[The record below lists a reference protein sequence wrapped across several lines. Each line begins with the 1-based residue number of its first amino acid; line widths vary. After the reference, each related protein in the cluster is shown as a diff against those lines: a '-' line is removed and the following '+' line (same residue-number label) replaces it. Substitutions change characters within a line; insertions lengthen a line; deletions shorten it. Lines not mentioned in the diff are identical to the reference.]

1 MTRRERKR
9 KARLRRRERKKKV
22 RLFFPKR
29 NEAKRRRKRAR
40 RFDRRDALYFPGRF
54 GYPASTGRA
63 DAGYPA
69 RFPPARLSGSYVRC
83 LDRFTIPSRRYTP
96 GTSSAGTTGATPRT
110 AVLAP
115 SPSSPAPRPRSR
127 FAGARASRGPC
138 RASLEPQKG
147 NTRFTK
153 LRAPARPDPACAA
166 FFSRSTHNVTQQH
179 ILTRVASRTPHLR
192 RPFLFSPRRCQR
204 ASREAPVDR

>member
-69 RFPPARLSGSYVRC
+69 RFPPARRSGSYVRC
-83 LDRFTIPSRRYTP
+83 LDHFTISSRRYTP
-96 GTSSAGTTGATPRT
+96 GTSSAGTTGAMPRT

-115 SPSSPAPRPRSR
+115 SPSPPAPRPRSR
-127 FAGARASRGPC
+127 FAGARAFRGPC
-138 RASLEPQKG
+138 RASLKREKGTLISRSLEPRLVS
-147 NTRFTK
+147 TP
-153 LRAPARPDPACAA
+153 PARP
-166 FFSRSTHNVTQQH
+166 FFQIRAVSN
-179 ILTRVASRTPHLR
+179 RT
-192 RPFLFSPRRCQR
+192 SP
-204 ASREAPVDR
+204 

>member
-69 RFPPARLSGSYVRC
+69 RFLPARLSGSYVRC
-83 LDRFTIPSRRYTP
+83 LDHFTISSRRYTP
-96 GTSSAGTTGATPRT
+96 GTSSAGTTGAMPRT

-115 SPSSPAPRPRSR
+115 SPSPPAPRPRSR

-138 RASLEPQKG
+138 RASLKREKGTLISRSLEPWLVS
-147 NTRFTK
+147 TP
-153 LRAPARPDPACAA
+153 PARP
-166 FFSRSTHNVTQQH
+166 FFQIRAVSN
-179 ILTRVASRTPHLR
+179 RT
-192 RPFLFSPRRCQR
+192 SP
-204 ASREAPVDR
+204 